1 MIPGSRMILQ
11 PILIALLGLLA
22 GAFAQS
28 GVARPVP
35 SLDPARQE
43 EARRL
48 LDQIR
53 RDPRGP
59 FGPIRWYCADGRVLP
74 PQGTP
79 CRPDRGF
86 QHASPSV
93 AAEQL
98 TRLDIDVARFLANMP
113 FEEFLDVRRNHHWLR
128 QIVLLD
134 YLMTTNDGWIYKRT
148 WSRRGVRQAEDEE
161 ASARR
166 LLRQLL
172 QDPVW
177 LEPNYLLALQLTAT
191 LPHGI
196 DTARVRRIRALSTE
210 LADQNPSFFSLRAKI
225 HSRPG
230 PEDISA
236 VEAFVRQQNPT
247 PPDRFHDL
255 VRLMRDEYSLANT
268 AQALP
273 AFQKQLKGSLVE
285 TDLDALAAAASRSNR
300 EAFEAGSRLSLS
312 IRRALTSPGPGTV
325 KLQLADLQVW
335 LLDTVFRYGASE
347 GAPSGSRRE
356 RLVSTRHWLRY
367 AAGAGLLSF
376 RQLEAAEPAL
386 AALLDEASPGP
397 GRYNAA
403 IRDLQRTLEWIRA
416 SIVREFGPVQRHYLP
431 VEPEVAG
438 LIDELL
444 RRSVAL
450 HLSRHAEEL
459 LADAEAVIGR
469 RHAVLGQAS
478 SRGILALNPG
488 LAVAPL
494 DIVEPG
500 TEAGARL
507 DPQRI
512 YVVPETLDSLTP
524 VTGILTLDSGN
535 ALSHTQLLAANLGI
549 PNATVPSRLL
559 AELRKHRSRRM
570 LYAVTPAGNVILR
583 DWDSLPVDE
592 QALWSTRPRQDTARA
607 QLDSSRLRLDATRVI
622 PLSEIAA
629 ADSGILAGPKAANVG
644 ELSRR
649 FPGLVSAAIVVPFG
663 VYHQHLQSVGGG
675 RLAADIRA
683 AFDEAE
689 RLRAGGAPISEIRA
703 FINPKLARFREA
715 IRAISFRP
723 EFERDLD
730 ARLAEAFGPD
740 GSYGVFVRSDTNAED
755 LPQFTGAGLNLTV
768 PNVVGRARIL
778 QAIRDVWAS
787 PFEERAYEWRSRALA
802 PGSEVYPSVLLQRT
816 VNSEKSGVL
825 VTVNLETLD
834 QRELTVNAN
843 EGVAA
848 VVDGGSAESLLLR
861 PDGSVKL
868 LAQARTS
875 SRRVALP
882 SGGFDVVASTGSD
895 YVLQPDEIRKLRDLA
910 AKVIAEYPKST
921 GNDGETL
928 PWDIEFGFEKGELRL
943 FQIRP
948 LVRFRETS
956 TLERLAQLEGPPAP
970 ASPAPV
976 DLDSVPETP

>member
-1 MIPGSRMILQ
+1 MIFQSIS
-11 PILIALLGLLA
+11 IALFCLWSSA
-22 GAFAQS
+22 SAQTT
-28 GVARPVP
+28 VPRPVP
-35 SLDPARQE
+35 LLDPTGQA
-43 EARRL
+43 EAQRL
-48 LDQIR
+48 LDQVR

-59 FGPIRWYCADGRVLP
+59 FGPIRWYCANGRVFP
-74 PQGTP
+74 PEGTP
-79 CRPDRGF
+79 CRPGRGF
-86 QHASPSV
+86 QHAAPSV
-93 AAEQL
+93 PAQQL
-98 TRLDIDVARFLANMP
+98 ARLNIDVARFLANMP
-113 FEEFLDVRRNHHWLR
+113 FEEFFDLPRNHHWLR

-134 YLMTTNDGWIYKRT
+134 YLNTTRDGWIYKRT
-148 WSRRGVRQAEDEE
+148 WQRRGVRQAEDEE
-161 ASARR
+161 AAARS

-172 QDPVW
+172 QDPGW

-196 DTARVRRIRALSTE
+196 DTARVRRIRAVSTE
-210 LADQNPSFFSLRAKI
+210 LADQNPAFLPLRAKI

-230 PEDISA
+230 PEDIPA
-236 VEAFVRQQNPT
+236 VEAFVRQQRPS
-247 PPDRFHDL
+247 PPDRFLEL
-255 VRLMRDEYSLANT
+255 VRLMRDEYSLTNT
-268 AQALP
+268 AQAIP
-273 AFQKQLKGSLVE
+273 VFQKQLRGSAVE
-285 TDLDALAAAASRSNR
+285 EELAAIAAAAARSNR
-300 EAFEAGSRLSLS
+300 EAFEAGSRLSLA
-312 IRRALTSPGPGTV
+312 IRRALTLPGPGTV
-325 KLQLADLQVW
+325 KLQLAGLQIW

-347 GAPSGSRRE
+347 GAPTGSRRE
-356 RLVSTRHWLRY
+356 RLAATSHWLRY
-367 AAGAGLLSF
+367 ATGAGLLSF
-376 RQLEAAEPAL
+376 RQLEAVERAL
-386 AALLDEASPGP
+386 AALRDDGRPSPAH
-397 GRYNAA
+397 YSAA
-403 IRDLQRTLEWIRA
+403 IRDLQRTLEWTRA
-416 SIVREFGPVQRHYLP
+416 AITREFGPVQRHYLAI
-431 VEPEVAG
+431 EPGVAG

-459 LADAEAVIGR
+459 LADAESVIGR

-478 SRGILALNPG
+478 SRGVLALNPG
-488 LAVAPL
+488 LAIAEL
-494 DIVEPG
+494 EIVEPG

-559 AELRKHRSRRM
+559 AELRKHRGRRM
-570 LYAVTPAGNVILR
+570 LYAVTPTGSVILR
-583 DWDSLPVDE
+583 DWDSLSSTE
-592 QALWSTRPRQDTARA
+592 QAVWSARPKQDTARA
-607 QLDSSRLRLDATRVI
+607 KLDASRLRLDVTRVL
-622 PLSEIAA
+622 PLSEISA

-644 ELSRR
+644 ELARR
-649 FPGLVSAAIVVPFG
+649 FPGLVSPAVVVPFG
-663 VYHQHLQSVGGG
+663 VYHQHLQSARDG
-675 RLAADIRA
+675 RLAGDIRA

-689 RLRAGGAPISEIRA
+689 RLRAGGAPIGDIRA
-703 FINPKLARFREA
+703 FINPKLAAFRET

-723 EFERDLD
+723 EFERALD
-730 ARLAEAFGPD
+730 ARLAEIFGPD

-768 PNVVGRARIL
+768 PNVTSRARIL

-802 PGSEVYPSVLLQRT
+802 PGSDVLPSVLIQRT

-834 QRELTVNAN
+834 QREMTVNAN

-861 PDGSVKL
+861 SDGSVKL
-868 LAQARTS
+868 LAQARTP

-882 SGGFDVVASTGSD
+882 SGGFDVIATSGSD
-895 YVLQPDEIRKLRDLA
+895 FVLQPDEIRQLRDLA

-921 GNDGETL
+921 GNGGETL
-928 PWDIEFGFEKGELRL
+928 PWDIEFGFEKGQLRL

-948 LVRFRETS
+948 LVRFRETA
-956 TLERLAQLEGPPAP
+956 TLERLAQLEGQP
-970 ASPAPV
+970 ASASPV
-976 DLDSVPETP
+976 PVNLDATPESP